1 MSKLKHQLGKIM
13 KSEYAV
19 MVLLLVIFACLAMT
33 TPLFLTGSNILN
45 IINRTAATG
54 MVAIGMTFVICTGG
68 IDLSVGGQVTLI
80 SVVGTFLM
88 MGGMNPWI
96 ALILML
102 VMGVAIGAFN
112 GLFVSYLK
120 LPAFMVTLAVMNITN
135 GVAYFLTSGRT
146 YYEIPDDFIQISMA
160 DVGGIPLPVIYLIVF
175 AVIAQLV
182 LKRFTLGRRIMALG
196 GNAKGA
202 WFAGVNVK
210 ANTLFA
216 YMISGVM
223 CGVASVLMVSRLMAV
238 SATIGDGMEMDAIAA
253 SVLGGTALTGGR
265 GNIIG
270 PLAGAIIL
278 MSIDNWMNLISVD
291 NFLREAVKGLIILLG
306 MVFDAWRKGDFSR
319 NKLREV

>member
-19 MVLLLVIFACLAMT
+19 MVLLLVSFACLAMT

-270 PLAGAIIL
+270 TLAGAIIL

>member
-1 MSKLKHQLGKIM
+1 MKFKNQLSRIM

-19 MVLLLVIFACLAMT
+19 MVLLLVIFACLALT

-68 IDLSVGGQVTLI
+68 IDLSVGGQVTLV

-88 MGGMNPWI
+88 IGGMNPWL
-96 ALILML
+96 ALPLML
-102 VMGVAIGAFN
+102 LMGTAIGAFN
-112 GLFVSYLK
+112 GLFISYLK
-120 LPAFMVTLAVMNITN
+120 LPAFMVTLAVMNMTN

-146 YYEIPDDFIQISMA
+146 YYEIPEEFIQISMA
-160 DVGGIPLPVIYLIVF
+160 DIGGIPLPAIYLIVL
-175 AVIAQLV
+175 VLIAQLV
-182 LKRFTLGRRIMALG
+182 LKRFTLGRRILALG

-216 YMISGVM
+216 YMISGLM
-223 CGVASVLMVSRLMAV
+223 CGVGSVLMVSRLMAV

-253 SVLGGTALTGGR
+253 AVLGGTALTGGR

-270 PLAGAIIL
+270 TLAGAIIL
-278 MSIDNWMNLISVD
+278 MSIDNWMNLVSVD

-306 MVFDAWRKGDFSR
+306 MIFDAWRKGDFSR

>member
-120 LPAFMVTLAVMNITN
+120 LPAFMVTLAAMNITN

-270 PLAGAIIL
+270 TLAGAIIL

>member
-1 MSKLKHQLGKIM
+1 
-13 KSEYAV
+13 
-19 MVLLLVIFACLAMT
+19 
-33 TPLFLTGSNILN
+33 
-45 IINRTAATG
+45 

-68 IDLSVGGQVTLI
+68 IDLSVGGQVILI

-182 LKRFTLGRRIMALG
+182 LKRFTLGRRIMAIG

-270 PLAGAIIL
+270 TLAGAIIL

>member
-1 MSKLKHQLGKIM
+1 MSKLKHQLSRIM

-19 MVLLLVIFACLAMT
+19 MVLLLVIFVCLAMT

-88 MGGMNPWI
+88 MGGMNPWA

-102 VMGVAIGAFN
+102 VMGIAIGAFN
-112 GLFVSYLK
+112 GFFVSYLK

-160 DVGGIPLPVIYLIVF
+160 DLGGIPLPVIYLIVF

-253 SVLGGTALTGGR
+253 AVLGGTALTGGR

-270 PLAGAIIL
+270 TLAGAIIL

-319 NKLREV
+319 GKLREV

>member
-270 PLAGAIIL
+270 TLAGAIIL